1 MTAQPT
7 GTVTPDSRATSA
19 HSCRCRAF
27 VADERTRLGARN
39 GHGRLDPEVELRSGK
54 PGKMNAMPGPL
65 RIRGSVVI
73 PEAELS
79 WRFSRASGP
88 GGQSVNTTDSR
99 VELSYDVAA
108 SAALGPTLKTR
119 ALQRLAGR
127 LANGVLTV
135 TASEHRSQLRNRK
148 AAELRLA
155 QMLEQAIAPPPRR
168 RRPTKPSR
176 ASVER
181 RLAIKRRRSDSK
193 RLRRAVED

>member
-1 MTAQPT
+1 
-7 GTVTPDSRATSA
+7 
-19 HSCRCRAF
+19 
-27 VADERTRLGARN
+27 
-39 GHGRLDPEVELRSGK
+39 
-54 PGKMNAMPGPL
+54 MNAMPGPL

-155 QMLEQAIAPPPRR
+155 QMLEQAIAPSPRR